1 MTPGFD
7 TETQF
12 DQMSEAASDFR
23 ILTPLGGKNTPTEL
37 DPSQEGMA
45 HFGSG
50 SGVEKGPLM
59 LRDPWSWIPSLKIHI
74 RDPKKKRKIE
84 K

>member
-7 TETQF
+7 TEAQF
-12 DQMSEAASDFR
+12 DQIPEADPDFP
-23 ILTPLGGKNTPTEL
+23 ILTPVGGTKTPTEL

-45 HFGSG
+45 HFGSR
-50 SGVEKGPLM
+50 SGVEKGPLI
-59 LRDPWSWIPSLKIHI
+59 LRDPWSWIPSLKNHI
-74 RDPKKKRKIE
+74 RDQKKKE